1 MSSHNSVWSKAS
13 HSIRAL
19 FRRKKAETELD
30 SELRFHLESQI
41 ENNIRAGMSPGAARQ
56 SALREFGGVELA
68 KEECRDERGTQ
79 FLEQLWQDVRF
90 GTRILRK
97 NPGFTAVAVLTL
109 ALGIGANTAIFSL
122 INALFL
128 RSLPVKNSQELVML
142 KWSTHKPPN
151 FHGYLHDNDC
161 RNDFHGDNDNP
172 SGCSFTHPFFND
184 LRAQT
189 NFFTTVTA
197 SGGRIAVEMS
207 GNGPASMREGLLV
220 AGNYFDA
227 LGVRPAVGRL
237 IEPSDDQPSAPAVAV
252 LNYSYWQKVF
262 GGSTSVL
269 GKTFRLNG
277 VPTTIIGVAE
287 PRFVSLTPG
296 NVPDAWLPMSLNLP
310 LRPWANPDRDD
321 GGFPWL
327 FIIARL
333 KPEVPRER
341 AQAFVSLLFR
351 NEMLHGAEP
360 LAKESDEPSVE
371 LVPAQKGLN
380 GIRGKYSTP
389 LFILMPAVG
398 IVLLIACANVAGLFL
413 ARSRVRQKEVA
424 LRQVLGA
431 GRWRI
436 VRQLLTE
443 SVLLSAFGGLL
454 GILVAIWG
462 VHAILAFVASGAI
475 QPLGAIRPLGFDAS
489 IDTHVLLFTLGISLF
504 AGVVFGLAPAMR
516 GTRVELTPAFK
527 EATGNSARAGRG
539 RSQWLNVGNSLVV
552 AQVALTMIVLVGAG
566 LVVRTLQNL
575 RNIDPGFDVTNILNF
590 SVAPRM
596 VGYKWAQMDALY
608 RNLQFHLS
616 AIPGVKSVSYSG
628 DVLLSGP
635 LDETSF
641 HLLGAPDKS
650 EVDSD
655 ILTVGPDFFATMKT
669 PLVEGREF
677 SPADFTSASASSTNP
692 PASSPSVP
700 EPAIVN
706 QTFVRRYLGNSDV
719 IGQRFTSTGEEAVHH
734 SYVVIG
740 VVRDAKYGNLTGE
753 IKPTAYIPA
762 TDGGTFELRTT
773 ANPSSII
780 PAVQNAINQVDSN
793 LPIFD
798 VMTESQFIDDLLF
811 QERLIAR
818 LSSLFGLL
826 ALLLACVGLYG
837 LLSYE
842 VTRRTREI
850 GIRMALGAQPGNVL
864 RMVIAQG
871 IALTSVGVTIGI
883 GAALGVTR
891 YLGSILYDVHPGDPI
906 TQATVGTLLL
916 IVAFV
921 ACWIPARRATQVDP
935 MVALRNE

>member
-1 MSSHNSVWSKAS
+1 LLSENSFWHKLT

-19 FRRKKAETELD
+19 FRRKEAETELD

-41 ENNIRAGMSPGAARQ
+41 ENNIRAGMSPKAARQ

-79 FLEQLWQDVRF
+79 FFEQLWQDVRF
-90 GTRILRK
+90 GARMLRK
-97 NPGFTAVAVLTL
+97 NPGFAAVAILTL

-122 INALFL
+122 INALFV

-142 KWSTHKPPN
+142 KWKARKPPN

-189 NFFTTVTA
+189 DIFASVTA
-197 SGGRIAVEMS
+197 SGGRIGIEMS

-252 LNYSYWQKVF
+252 LNYNYWQEVF
-262 GGSTSVL
+262 GGSTAVL

-277 VPTTIIGVAE
+277 VPTTVIGVAE
-287 PRFVSLTPG
+287 SRFVSLTPG

-321 GGFPWL
+321 GGFPWI
-327 FIIARL
+327 FIIGRL
-333 KPEVPRER
+333 KPDVPRER
-341 AQAFVSLLFR
+341 AQTLVSLLFR
-351 NEMLHGAEP
+351 NEMIHGAAAV
-360 LAKESDEPSVE
+360 AKESDEPSVE
-371 LVPAQKGLN
+371 LVPVQKGLN

-413 ARSRVRQKEVA
+413 ARSSVRQKEMA

-436 VRQLLTE
+436 VRQLLIE
-443 SVLLSAFGGLL
+443 SVLLSAVGGLL
-454 GILVAIWG
+454 GILMAIWG

-475 QPLGAIRPLGFDAS
+475 QPLGTIRPLGFDTS
-489 IDTHVLLFTLGISLF
+489 IDAHVLLFTLGISLI
-504 AGVVFGLAPAMR
+504 AGIFFGLAPAMR
-516 GTRVELTPAFK
+516 GTRVELIPALK
-527 EATGNSARAGRG
+527 EGAGNSAGAAQGRNP
-539 RSQWLNVGNSLVV
+539 WLNVGNSLVV

-608 RNLQFHLS
+608 RNLQLHLS
-616 AIPGVKSVSYSG
+616 AVPGVRSVSYSG

-635 LDETSF
+635 LDDTTF

-655 ILTVGPDFFATMKT
+655 ILTVGPNFFATMKT

-677 SPADFTSASASSTNP
+677 SPAEFTSAAASSANP
-692 PASSPSVP
+692 KASSPSAP

-706 QTFVRRYLGNSDV
+706 QTFAHRYLGNSEAL
-719 IGQRFTSTGEEAVHH
+719 GRRFATTGDEAVHH

-740 VVRDAKYGNLTGE
+740 VVRDAKYDSLTSE
-753 IKPTAYIPA
+753 IRPATYIPA
-762 TDGGTFELRTT
+762 TKEGTFEVRTSV
-773 ANPSSII
+773 NPSAII
-780 PAVQNAINQVDSN
+780 PAIQSAINQVDSN

-798 VMTESQFIDDLLF
+798 VMTESQFIDELLF

-826 ALLLACVGLYG
+826 ALLLACIGLYG

-864 RMVIAQG
+864 RMIIAQG
-871 IALTSVGVTIGI
+871 ITLTSIGVAIGI

-891 YLGSILYDVHPGDPI
+891 YLGSILYDVHPTDAI
-906 TQATVGTLLL
+906 TQVTVGMLLL
-916 IVAFV
+916 AVGFV
-921 ACWIPARRATQVDP
+921 ACYIPARRATRVDP
-935 MVALRNE
+935 MTALRNE